1 MTLSLATA
9 SSGTS
14 YPLPCFL
21 CFFTGG
27 HTPRQIP
34 RYPQSIRIPI
44 IPVSC
49 LHGRCS
55 SSRTASAHPP
65 RPHWSSSDSELS
77 TDPSRVID
85 HGHNGHNG
93 HNGCGFKSTKIY
105 YQKDWWKDSS
115 WFFTCCN
122 RPKHTIPNDLYTYV
136 IICLNMERANYVE
149 PSPFRTQQV
158 QLSVWLEAQP
168 VIATTSAEV
177 IPMFPGS
184 SGQKPSCNGRRLG
197 TGIQCRL

>member
-1 MTLSLATA
+1 MIFLLWWWNRVPNRIILPAWRMNGCEKQRLTEMTLPLATA

-34 RYPQSIRIPI
+34 RYPQSSIRIPI

-65 RPHWSSSDSELS
+65 RPHWSSDSELS

-105 YQKDWWKDSS
+105 Y
-115 WFFTCCN
+115 
-122 RPKHTIPNDLYTYV
+122 PKRLMKGFELVLY
-136 IICLNMERANYVE
+136 L
-149 PSPFRTQQV
+149 
-158 QLSVWLEAQP
+158 LQP
-168 VIATTSAEV
+168 A
-177 IPMFPGS
+177 
-184 SGQKPSCNGRRLG
+184 
-197 TGIQCRL
+197 